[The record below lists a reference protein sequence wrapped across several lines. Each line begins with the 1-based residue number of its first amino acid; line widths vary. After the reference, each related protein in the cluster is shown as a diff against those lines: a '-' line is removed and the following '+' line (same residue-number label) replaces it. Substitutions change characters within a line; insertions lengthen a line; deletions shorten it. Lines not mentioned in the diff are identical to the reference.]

1 MISYEHPIEGRQI
14 CFPTKCTTQKI
25 LQGGAIPCL
34 NLVQAVL
41 SGTSTGKKKKK
52 HKRTGMKLDIN

>member
-41 SGTSTGKKKKK
+41 SGTSTGKKKKNT
-52 HKRTGMKLDIN
+52 RERA

>member
-41 SGTSTGKKKKK
+41 SGTSTGKKKQKNKK
-52 HKRTGMKLDIN
+52 TTRERA